1 VDVQF
6 KLAGTVAKEGD
17 IPSDNRVVNGPLFRF
32 RLERVRAVRE
42 RAEDLAKQELA
53 QAISRRSDT
62 EADLRAVEAQL
73 ERAHVE
79 QRAHTA
85 STGTLG
91 SDELLARQAFVERV
105 EAQRGA
111 HAGELRQRE
120 AEVAEGDAKLATA
133 AGEHEMLN
141 RLRERQRGE
150 HERAAASR
158 EQGAL
163 DEIAASRF
171 GRSSA

>member
-1 VDVQF
+1 M
-6 KLAGTVAKEGD
+6 
-17 IPSDNRVVNGPLFRF
+17 PSDNRTVNGPIFRF

-42 RAEDLAKQELA
+42 RAEDLAKRELA

-62 EADLRAVEAQL
+62 EADLRVAEAQL

-79 QRAHTA
+79 QRAHA
-85 STGTLG
+85 AETGTLG
-91 SDELLARQAFVERV
+91 SDELLARQAFLERI
-105 EAQRGA
+105 EAQRGT

-120 AEVAEGDAKLATA
+120 AEVAERDAQLASA

-150 HERAAASR
+150 HERALASR

-163 DEIAASRF
+163 DEIAAVRF

>member
-1 VDVQF
+1 MSEPVF
-6 KLAGTVAKEGD
+6 H
-17 IPSDNRVVNGPLFRF
+17 F

-42 RAEDLAKQELA
+42 RAEDVAKQELA

-62 EADLRAVEAQL
+62 EADLRAAEAQL
-73 ERAHVE
+73 ERVQVE
-79 QRAHTA
+79 QRAQA
-85 STGTLG
+85 VQGGTRG
-91 SDELLARQAFVERV
+91 SDELLAHQAFLERV
-105 EAQRGA
+105 EAQRGI
-111 HAGELRQRE
+111 HAGELRRRE
-120 AEVAEGDAKLATA
+120 AEVAERDAKLAAA

-150 HERAAASR
+150 HNRVAANR

>member
-1 VDVQF
+1 
-6 KLAGTVAKEGD
+6 
-17 IPSDNRVVNGPLFRF
+17 VNEPVFRF

-42 RAEDLAKQELA
+42 RAEDLAKQKLA

-62 EADLRAVEAQL
+62 EADLRAAEAQL

-79 QRAHTA
+79 QRAHT
-85 STGTLG
+85 SETSTLG
-91 SDELLARQAFVERV
+91 SDELQARQAFLEHV
-105 EAQRGA
+105 EAQRGN
-111 HAGELRQRE
+111 HTNELRQRE
-120 AEVAEGDAKLATA
+120 AEVAERDAKLAIA

-150 HERAAASR
+150 HERTLASR
-158 EQGAL
+158 EQSAL

-171 GRSSA
+171 RRSSV

>member
-1 VDVQF
+1 M
-6 KLAGTVAKEGD
+6 
-17 IPSDNRVVNGPLFRF
+17 NGPVFRF

-42 RAEDLAKQELA
+42 RAEEVAKQELA

-73 ERAHVE
+73 ERAHME

-85 STGTLG
+85 QTSTLG
-91 SDELLARQAFVERV
+91 SDELLTRQAFLERM
-105 EAQRGA
+105 EAQRGT
-111 HAGELRQRE
+111 HAGELRRRE
-120 AEVAEGDAKLATA
+120 AEVAERDAKLASA
-133 AGEHEMLN
+133 ASEHEMLN

>member
-1 VDVQF
+1 
-6 KLAGTVAKEGD
+6 
-17 IPSDNRVVNGPLFRF
+17 VNGPLFRF

-62 EADLRAVEAQL
+62 EADLRAAEAQL

-79 QRAHTA
+79 QRAHAPEA
-85 STGTLG
+85 STLG
-91 SDELLARQAFVERV
+91 SDELLARQAFLERV
-105 EAQRGA
+105 EAQRGS
-111 HAGELRQRE
+111 HTNELRRRE
-120 AEVAEGDAKLATA
+120 AEVAERDAKLAIA

-150 HERAAASR
+150 HERALASR

>member
-1 VDVQF
+1 M
-6 KLAGTVAKEGD
+6 
-17 IPSDNRVVNGPLFRF
+17 
-32 RLERVRAVRE
+32 RE
-42 RAEDLAKQELA
+42 RAEDIAKQELA
-53 QAISRRSDT
+53 QAISRRSNT
-62 EADLRAVEAQL
+62 EADLRAAEAQL
-73 ERAHVE
+73 ERAQVE
-79 QRAHTA
+79 QRAHA
-85 STGTLG
+85 VKPGTRG
-91 SDELLARQAFVERV
+91 SEELLAHQAFLEKV
-105 EAQRGA
+105 EAQRGI

-120 AEVAEGDAKLATA
+120 VEVADRDAKLATA

-150 HERAAASR
+150 HDRAVANR

>member
-1 VDVQF
+1 MN
-6 KLAGTVAKEGD
+6 AS
-17 IPSDNRVVNGPLFRF
+17 SDNQAVNGPIFRF

-42 RAEDLAKQELA
+42 RAEDVAKQELA

-62 EADLRAVEAQL
+62 EADLRVAEAQL
-73 ERAHVE
+73 ERAQVE
-79 QRAHTA
+79 QRVHTA
-85 STGTLG
+85 QTGTRG
-91 SDELLARQAFVERV
+91 PEELLAGQAFLERV
-105 EAQRGA
+105 EAQRGI
-111 HAGELRQRE
+111 HVDELRQRE
-120 AEVAEGDAKLATA
+120 VEVAESDARLATA

-141 RLRERQRGE
+141 RLRDRQRGE
-150 HERAAASR
+150 HDRMVANR

>member
-1 VDVQF
+1 M
-6 KLAGTVAKEGD
+6 
-17 IPSDNRVVNGPLFRF
+17 
-32 RLERVRAVRE
+32 RE

-53 QAISRRSDT
+53 QAISRRSDA
-62 EADLRAVEAQL
+62 EVDLRAAEAQL

-79 QRAHTA
+79 HRTHTVEA
-85 STGTLG
+85 GTLG
-91 SDELLARQAFVERV
+91 SDELLARQAFIERV
-105 EAQRGA
+105 EAQRGV
-111 HAGELRQRE
+111 HADALRQRE
-120 AEVAEGDAKLATA
+120 TDVAERDAQLATA

-150 HERAAASR
+150 HERTAASR